1 MSKFLS
7 PFTFHLWLLLIPSFY
22 FAQSPSGSS
31 VCTDWGLEICRT
43 YQGNDAQ
50 SCPDG
55 CFRVYYHFYLVK
67 SGTQN
72 TGEQNPIYFSSLTL
86 LGSLNATTSDLSTV
100 GKILS
105 KVNID
110 QTISCSPSY
119 PGINNPGTPNSP
131 VISYD
136 EITNQFSYEV
146 SATNYNAPIVSF
158 TVPGRLLLFSL
169 AVDVFPNETVAP
181 NISTSI
187 TLTNSNGSNAF
198 TCSFP
203 ITYGCTGDTKGY
215 STTFDQP
222 TETCLDPDAGPVRFR
237 IGNSINAPTTGHPNR
252 KKVPV
257 WVDGAADTKFDFE
270 EFDFLLGIA
279 PSSSMLAPYLEA
291 GLLPTSDV
299 EIYPVSGNQ
308 YRAYTHGGAVQI
320 INSGSITAN
329 NTLFY
334 IVFDGPT
341 LESACMNAVI
351 DFRGSYG
358 RIAGPAFDCCKPNF
372 GSSQTVYWDGGGDCI
387 PGECPEVKLI
397 AAPTTNA
404 QSSSCNNVLVF
415 NLNAT
420 NTSVSTP
427 TQIASLTC
435 VLEVKKSGTFTL
447 DATNSSS
454 LFCNPFTNCATVTEV
469 SSTLLRIVVDIPTF
483 NNFLAGANYG
493 EKNFAVLAL
502 STTTGGCIESIRF
515 LDAVILKQGASDQCL
530 TSTESQFTESNP
542 ADDFCTGSL
551 SISAETE
558 NGDAI
563 PDWEYY
569 LNRYTE
575 GNSDFPNCYQ
585 QGSTSGS
592 SVVACPCQ
600 FNKVQNVALRKVDN
614 PLNGVSTFDLVL
626 ISRHIL
632 GISSLV
638 GYKILAGDANMSNSI
653 SNFDIVEFRK
663 QILGIYSNLPQSRSW
678 RFIDKDLKSSII
690 NSNNPYPLIGTSVSY
705 NNTNSS
711 NPIPNGSGGA
721 FYVDEEFDEFALPT
735 TSLQDN
741 KAQFVGFKVGDV
753 NGNAIASVSG
763 QNETRSATTLHF
775 GTKAL
780 TGKAGQRLEIPV
792 FTTERSAINAWQ
804 LALQYDPTQIA
815 IKNIKWPT
823 ELKQGALQD
832 RGWNIPVP
840 GELRV
845 LWFDAVDTRTF
856 DFGTPLFYVE
866 VELLRNLDR
875 GLNTFKIH
883 PESIPSEV
891 YAANGEPT
899 SVDLEIS
906 EIVPLVQSKIQDL
919 DEKPVFALS
928 VYPNPSASIFRL
940 NIEANVS
947 AQAHLS
953 IQDVLGK
960 TWFGKSLDLVPGL
973 NRIGSEA
980 LPALPLG
987 QYVISLHTPN
997 GVQSLRLIRN

>member
-1 MSKFLS
+1 MHAQNPNGS
-7 PFTFHLWLLLIPSFY
+7 PCNLWGIE
-22 FAQSPSGSS
+22 
-31 VCTDWGLEICRT
+31 VCQTPV
-43 YQGNDAQ
+43 GNDNSQ
-50 SCPDG
+50 LCFDG
-55 CFRVYYHFYLVK
+55 CFRVYYQVYLVRA
-67 SGTQN
+67 GNQN
-72 TGEQNPIYFSSLTL
+72 NGDQFAFSFTSLTL
-86 LGSLNATTSDLSTV
+86 SGLLSVTPSNVNNVGASLSR
-100 GKILS
+100 
-105 KVNID
+105 VNIANS
-110 QTISCSPSY
+110 ISCSPSY
-119 PGINNPGTPNSP
+119 PGINNPGTANSP

-136 EITNQFSYEV
+136 DITKKFSYEV
-146 SATNYNAPIVSF
+146 SATNYNAPVVNF

-169 AVDVFPNETVAP
+169 AVDVFPNETVSLADVQGYV
-181 NISTSI
+181 N
-187 TLTNSNGSNAF
+187 LTNSSGGNPVTCQLIGSLGCNGGSLSK
-198 TCSFP
+198 T
-203 ITYGCTGDTKGY
+203 IT
-215 STTFDQP
+215 QP
-222 TETCLDPDAGPVRFR
+222 TTTCQDPDAGPARFR
-237 IGNSINAPTTGHPNR
+237 IGNSFNAPTVGHPYR

-257 WVDGAADTKFDFE
+257 WVDGTPNTNFSFD

-279 PSSSMLAPYLEA
+279 PSSGMIAPYIES
-291 GLLPTSDV
+291 GLVQKSDV
-299 EIYPVSGNQ
+299 NLFSVSGNQ
-308 YRAYTHGGAVQI
+308 YRAYTHAGALQI
-320 INSGSITAN
+320 KNTGSITAE

-341 LESACMNAVI
+341 LESECMNVVI

-358 RIAGPAFDCCKPNF
+358 RIVGSAFNCCKPSF
-372 GSSQTVYWDGGGDCI
+372 GSSQTVYWDGGGNCI
-387 PGECPEVKLI
+387 TDHCSEVKLI
-397 AAPTTNA
+397 AAPSTNA
-404 QSSSCNNVLVF
+404 QSSSCNNLLVF

-427 TQIASLTC
+427 TQIASLKC

-454 LFCNPFTNCATVTEV
+454 LFCIPFNCATVTEV

-483 NNFLAGANYG
+483 NNFLVGANYG
-493 EKNFAVLAL
+493 ERNFAVLAL
-502 STTTGGCIESIRF
+502 STSTGGCIESIRF
-515 LDAVILKQGASDQCL
+515 LDAVILKQGASSQCL

-563 PDWEYY
+563 PGWEYY

-592 SVVACPCQ
+592 AVVACPCQ

-614 PLNGVSTFDLVL
+614 PLNGVSTYDLVL
-626 ISRHIL
+626 IARHIL
-632 GISSLV
+632 GISPLL
-638 GYKILAGDANMSNSI
+638 GFKILAGDANSSGTLT
-653 SNFDIVEFRK
+653 NFDNIELRK
-663 QILGIYSNLPQSRSW
+663 QILGIYDNLPESRSW
-678 RFIDKDLKSSII
+678 RFIDKDVKAGIL
-690 NSNNPYPLIGTSVSY
+690 NSNNPFPLIHPAIGGPGNAP
-705 NNTNSS
+705 NN
-711 NPIPNGSGGA
+711 SGGQVYSTIPQLNVIFDKFSNRYA
-721 FYVDEEFDEFALPT
+721 NEEFDEFALPT
-735 TSLQDN
+735 TAQDDN

-753 NGNAIASVSG
+753 NGNAIASLSG
-763 QNETRSATTLHF
+763 QSEARSATTLHF

-792 FTTERSAINAWQ
+792 FTTERTALNAWQ
-804 LALQYDPTQIA
+804 LALQYDPTQMV
-815 IKNIKWPT
+815 IKNIKWPN

-832 RGWNIPVP
+832 RGWNIPQA

-845 LWFDAVDTRTF
+845 LWFDAVNAQTMTI
-856 DFGTPLFYVE
+856 GTPLFYVE
-866 VELLRNLDR
+866 VELLRNQDR
-875 GLNTFKIH
+875 GLNTLKIH
-883 PESIPSEV
+883 PESISSEV
-891 YAANGEPT
+891 YIANGEPI

-940 NIEANVS
+940 TIEANVA

-960 TWFGKSLDLVPGL
+960 TWFDKSLDLVPGL
-973 NRIGSEA
+973 NRIGSET

-997 GVQSLRLIRN
+997 GVQSLRLMRN

>member
-7 PFTFHLWLLLIPSFY
+7 PFTFHLWLLLIPSFC

-169 AVDVFPNETVAP
+169 AVDVFPNETVEP

-203 ITYGCTGDTKGY
+203 ITFGCTGDMEGY

-222 TETCLDPDAGPVRFR
+222 TETCLDPDAGPVRLR

-320 INSGSITAN
+320 INTGSITAD

-387 PGECPEVKLI
+387 SGECPEVKLI

-404 QSSSCNNVLVF
+404 QSSSCNNLLVF

-454 LFCNPFTNCATVTEV
+454 LFCTPFTNCATVTEV
-469 SSTLLRIVVDIPTF
+469 SSTLLRIVVDIPSF
-483 NNFLAGANYG
+483 NNFLVGANYG
-493 EKNFAVLAL
+493 ERNFAVIAL

-558 NGDAI
+558 DGIAI
-563 PDWEYY
+563 PGWEYY
-569 LNRYTE
+569 LNRYTVN
-575 GNSDFPNCYQ
+575 NSDFPNCYQ

-626 ISRHIL
+626 ISRHL
-632 GISSLV
+632 QGISALSGFKL
-638 GYKILAGDANMSNSI
+638 LAGDANTSNSLT
-653 SNFDIVEFRK
+653 SFDIVELRK
-663 QILGIYSNLPQSRSW
+663 LILGLYNNLPSARSW
-678 RFIDKDLKSSII
+678 RFFDKDINSSII
-690 NSNNPYPLIGTSVSY
+690 S
-705 NNTNSS
+705 SS
-711 NPIPNGSGGA
+711 NPFLIIGPFIDYYGTPYSNFIPTANGSA
-721 FYVDEEFDEFALPT
+721 LYVDEEFDEFALPT
-735 TSLQDN
+735 TSQQDN
-741 KAQFVGFKVGDV
+741 KSNFIGFKVGDV
-753 NGNAIASVSG
+753 NGNAITSVSG
-763 QNETRSATTLHF
+763 QSETRSTAKLHF

-792 FTTERSAINAWQ
+792 FATERCALNAWQ
-804 LALQYDPTQIA
+804 LALQYDTTQMVV
-815 IKNIKWPT
+815 KNIKWPT

-845 LWFDAVDTRTF
+845 LWFDAVDARTF
-856 DFGTPLFYVE
+856 DVGIPLFYVE
-866 VELLRNLDR
+866 VELLRNQDR
-875 GLNTFKIH
+875 GLNTLKIH

-891 YAANGEPT
+891 YAANGEPI

-919 DEKPVFALS
+919 DEKLVFALS
-928 VYPNPSASIFRL
+928 VYPNPSASVFRL
-940 NIEANVS
+940 NIEANV
-947 AQAHLS
+947 AAKAHLR

-960 TWFGKSLDLVPGL
+960 TWFEKSLDLASGL
-973 NRIGSEA
+973 NRIGSET
-980 LPALPLG
+980 LPTLPTG